1 MNEVLKSNGVKYG
14 IILGGAGILMHLI
27 IYLLGGIT
35 EENAITGG
43 VIQFVFWLGYLG
55 VRIFQCINTK
65 KDFNN
70 SITFKELFTTL
81 TISIT
86 IGIFI
91 SQLFTYSLNNFIDAE
106 YGAEMN
112 EFMNKQQVIAMKAMK
127 DFTEVSSQDI
137 KEVAKTDNFSI
148 IKTGQAFVMS
158 ILISSIMNLILA
170 AIFKSKTN
178 PLNE

>member
-1 MNEVLKSNGVKYG
+1 MNEVLKSNGIKYG
-14 IILGGAGILMHLI
+14 IILGGVGILMHLI
-27 IYLLGGIT
+27 IYLLGGLT
-35 EENAITGG
+35 TENAITGG
-43 VIQFVFWLGYLG
+43 IIQFIFWLGYLG

-65 KDFNN
+65 KELNN

-91 SQLFTYSLNNFIDAE
+91 SQLFTYSLNNFIDTD
-106 YGAEMN
+106 YGTEMN

-127 DFTEVSSQDI
+127 NFTEVSSQDI
-137 KEVAKTDNFSI
+137 KEVANTDNFSI

>member
-1 MNEVLKSNGVKYG
+1 MNEILKSNGIKYG
-14 IILGGAGILMHLI
+14 IILGGLGILMHLT

-35 EENAITGG
+35 AENAIIGG

-55 VRIFQCINTK
+55 VRIFQCISTK
-65 KDFNN
+65 KEFNN

-81 TISIT
+81 TIAIT

-106 YGAEMN
+106 YGSEMN

-127 DFTEVSSQDI
+127 SFTEVSSQEI
-137 KEVAKTDNFSI
+137 KEVANTDNFSI

>member
-1 MNEVLKSNGVKYG
+1 MNEVLKSNGIKYG
-14 IILGGAGILMHLI
+14 TILGIIGILMHLI
-27 IYLLGGIT
+27 IYLTGGLT

-55 VRIFQCINTK
+55 VRIFQCIKTK
-65 KDFNN
+65 KEFNN
-70 SITFKELFTTL
+70 SVTFKELFTTL
-81 TISIT
+81 TITIT

-91 SQLFTYSLNNFIDAE
+91 SQLFTYSLNNFIDAD
-106 YGAEMN
+106 YGATMN

-127 DFTEVSSQDI
+127 SITEVSSQDI
-137 KEVAKTDNFSI
+137 KEVANTDNFSI

>member
-1 MNEVLKSNGVKYG
+1 MNEILKSNGVKYG
-14 IILGGAGILMHLI
+14 IILGGIGILMHLT
-27 IYLLGGIT
+27 IYLLSGLT
-35 EENAITGG
+35 KENAITGSI
-43 VIQFVFWLGYLG
+43 IQLVFWLGYLG

-65 KDFNN
+65 KEFNN
-70 SITFKELFTTL
+70 TITFKELFTTL
-81 TISIT
+81 TIAIT

-91 SQLFTYSLNNFIDAE
+91 SQLFTYSLNNFIDAD
-106 YGAEMN
+106 YGATMN
-112 EFMNKQQVIAMKAMK
+112 EFMNKQQIIAMKAAK
-127 DFTEVSSQDI
+127 DYVEVSNQDI
-137 KEVAKTDNFSI
+137 KDMANTDNFSI

>member
-1 MNEVLKSNGVKYG
+1 
-14 IILGGAGILMHLI
+14 
-27 IYLLGGIT
+27 
-35 EENAITGG
+35 
-43 VIQFVFWLGYLG
+43 
-55 VRIFQCINTK
+55 
-65 KDFNN
+65 
-70 SITFKELFTTL
+70 L

>member
-14 IILGGAGILMHLI
+14 IILGGVGILMHLI

-43 VIQFVFWLGYLG
+43 VIQFVFWLSYLG

-91 SQLFTYSLNNFIDAE
+91 SQLFTYSLNNFIDTD
-106 YGAEMN
+106 YGTEMN

-127 DFTEVSSQDI
+127 NFTEVSNQDI
-137 KEVAKTDNFSI
+137 KEVANTDNFSI